1 MAKDKVPTQSELARQ
16 STGAVGETVSSAG
29 EIASFLAQARRSDP
43 SAAGR
48 LIFALDA
55 TMSRQ
60 PTWDRAC
67 QIQASMFDA
76 VAKAGGLS
84 VQLVYFRG
92 FGESRASKW
101 VMNAKAL
108 ADLMTG
114 IDCRGG
120 QTQIAKVLSHANK
133 ENARK
138 KVDALVFIG
147 DAMEEEPDRLCQLAG
162 ELGLADV
169 VRFVPPVAQTD
180 LVRWYS
186 AADVVAVPSY
196 NESFG
201 LVAVEA
207 QATGTPVV
215 AAAVGGLT
223 TAVRDGVSGL
233 LVDGH
238 GAEAWA
244 DALERVLRDPSYAD
258 RLGRGALEQAALF
271 SWDRTA
277 EATLAVY
284 EQARELMSAELV

>member
-162 ELGLADV
+162 ELGLKGTRV
-169 VRFVPPVAQTD
+169 FVFQEG
-180 LVRWYS
+180 R
-186 AADVVAVPSY
+186 
-196 NESFG
+196 
-201 LVAVEA
+201 
-207 QATGTPVV
+207 
-215 AAAVGGLT
+215 
-223 TAVRDGVSGL
+223 
-233 LVDGH
+233 
-238 GAEAWA
+238 
-244 DALERVLRDPSYAD
+244 DALAEKTFREIARLSGGVWF
-258 RLGRGALEQAALF
+258 RLGPNSAQELAELLGAIAVYASGGRAALEAHGQRG
-271 SWDRTA
+271 S
-277 EATLAVY
+277 TLLIERMY
-284 EQARELMSAELV
+284 GNKGRGGS

>member
-1 MAKDKVPTQSELARQ
+1 MAKDKVFNPSEITPQ
-16 STGAVGETVSSAG
+16 STGAVGDTVSSTG
-29 EIASFLAQARRSDP
+29 EIASFLAQARRADP

-108 ADLMTG
+108 GDLMAG

-133 ENARK
+133 ENGKR

-162 ELGLADV
+162 ELGVKGTRIFVFQEGHDGLAE
-169 VRFVPPVAQTD
+169 RTFREMAR
-180 LVRWYS
+180 LS
-186 AADVVAVPSY
+186 
-196 NESFG
+196 
-201 LVAVEA
+201 
-207 QATGTPVV
+207 
-215 AAAVGGLT
+215 GG
-223 TAVRDGVSGL
+223 V
-233 LVDGH
+233 
-238 GAEAWA
+238 WF
-244 DALERVLRDPSYAD
+244 
-258 RLGRGALEQAALF
+258 RLGPD
-271 SWDRTA
+271 S
-277 EATLAVY
+277 
-284 EQARELMSAELV
+284 ARELAELLGAIAVYASGGRPALEAHGQRGSTLLIERMYGKGKGGG